1 MFEFNHFNFN
11 VLDLD
16 RSIKFY
22 KEALGLQE
30 VRRKEKPDFT
40 LVFMGDGRTGFTLEL
55 TCLNDRKE
63 KYDLGDEEFHLAFA
77 ADDYDKAYEKHK
89 EMGCICFENKEMG
102 IYFINDPDGYWIEI
116 IPSRDRKEK
125 Q

>member
-30 VRRKEKPDFT
+30 VRRKEKSDFT

-63 KYDLGDEEFHLAFA
+63 KYDLGDE
-77 ADDYDKAYEKHK
+77 
-89 EMGCICFENKEMG
+89 
-102 IYFINDPDGYWIEI
+102 
-116 IPSRDRKEK
+116 
-125 Q
+125 